1 MTTQAYLRRTL
12 VTIGIVG
19 SLVAAGLTIRAA
31 SMWAATSAPLI
42 VAPVSVTSVQQALE
56 QERARSA
63 TLQTQLAAL
72 ESSGADLRSALDSAQ
87 KQAGVDQA
95 TADDLRASLT
105 AAQQKLARLEASLRA
120 ASRRSG
126 STSTA
131 GGSSG
136 GAGDDDGGE
145 HDDD

>member
-12 VTIGIVG
+12 VTLGIVG

-31 SMWAATSAPLI
+31 SMWAAASAPLT
-42 VAPVSVTSVQQALE
+42 VAPVSVNSVQRALE
-56 QERARSA
+56 QEQARSA
-63 TLQTQLAAL
+63 TLQTELVAL
-72 ESSGADLRSALDSAQ
+72 ESSAADLRTALDAAQ
-87 KQAGVDQA
+87 TQAGVDQA

-105 AAQQKLARLEASLRA
+105 AAQGKLARLEASLRA

-126 STSTA
+126 STSSA